1 MAGGKT
7 AAEKIRTR
15 NGALA
20 TSVPAS
26 KDIIIK
32 KPLAAVSRR
41 LKKSRPVR
49 KKSERVFF
57 ILRIDADLERMG
69 ADIKIHRV

>member
-7 AAEKIRTR
+7 AAEKIGTR

-20 TSVPAS
+20 ASVPAS

-32 KPLAAVSRR
+32 I
-41 LKKSRPVR
+41 KKSR
-49 KKSERVFF
+49 
-57 ILRIDADLERMG
+57 
-69 ADIKIHRV
+69 